1 MMVAGKLCN
10 WAGNY
15 AYNAARV
22 HYPRTVEEAR
32 QIVRGSETVRALGT
46 RHSFN
51 DLADC
56 TGDLISLE
64 QLDRIIQIDGAA
76 GTVTVDAGTRYGEL
90 GQRLHQEGWALHN
103 LASLP
108 HIGVAGACATATHGS
123 GERNGNLATAVCA
136 MELITADG
144 QVLAISRRRDGR
156 EFDGMVVHLGALG
169 IVSRITLNIEPTF
182 AVRQD
187 VYENLPMAALKEHF
201 DAIQASAFSVSLFT
215 DWRRDAINQVWLKRR
230 VRDDDAAAAVSTFFG
245 ATLAPVDRHPISEIS
260 AENCTT
266 QKGIPGPWHER
277 LPHFRM
283 EYTPSSGAE
292 LQSEYFV
299 PRQHAVA
306 ALGAIAQLRERIAPL
321 LLICEVRAVAADT
334 LWMSPCFERASVAI
348 HFTWKQDWPAVR
360 ALLPTIE
367 MQLAAFDARPHWG
380 KLFTMSAGS
389 LGAVYGKLPE
399 FGRLI
404 RKYDPDGKFCNGFV
418 DKFIFGISK

>member
-1 MMVAGKLCN
+1 MVAGKLCN

-32 QIVRGSETVRALGT
+32 QIVRGSEKVRALGT

-64 QLDRIIQIDGAA
+64 QLDRIIQLDGAA
-76 GTVTVDAGTRYGEL
+76 GTVTVDAGARYGEL

-169 IVSRITLNIEPTF
+169 IVSKITLNIEPMF

-187 VYENLPMAALKEHF
+187 VYENLPLAALKDHF
-201 DAIQASAFSVSLFT
+201 DAIQASAYSVSLFT
-215 DWRRDAINQVWLKRR
+215 DWRREAINQVWLKRR
-230 VRDDDAAAAVSTFFG
+230 VRDDDAAAAAATFFG

-260 AENCTT
+260 AENCTM

-321 LLICEVRAVAADT
+321 LLICEIRAVAADT
-334 LWMSPCFERASVAI
+334 LWMSPCFERASMAI

-367 MQLAAFDARPHWG
+367 MQLAPFDARPHWG
-380 KLFTMSAGS
+380 KLFTMSARS

-404 RKYDPDGKFCNGFV
+404 RKFDPDGKFCNGFV
-418 DKFIFGISK
+418 DKFIFGI